1 MKARRNTRSLLSVV
15 RRAGTNKY
23 KQKLNDGAEV
33 KARIG
38 IASAVTDNVT
48 NSTIER
54 MPQCMPATGRP
65 HAPPRIA
72 VAGTLLL
79 LACCFGA
86 HTARADSVPI
96 PSYVPAQSIPCSYGW
111 SIDDLKSAQSFIGHE
126 RRPDVTV
133 RASVAAHGQVSD
145 VVVEQ
150 SSGNPELDNLALQA
164 SRRAECK
171 PYVGASGEPVAV
183 ETNFVFGLP
192 QARVIHLPAEQGV
205 ATAASDA
212 PATGGLAMPSFP
224 SMPAVPSL
232 LAAAAPLEFGH
243 PLDAAG
249 LTRFGIAPDSPKA
262 KMFVAWAQKL
272 VSDPD
277 IKRFFTVDGDPAKA
291 RASAFTHVGALLDG
305 MARIS
310 PEDRAQLANLTTR
323 ALDNAPPDCGG
334 LKNLPAIT
342 SRYLSL
348 ADESDDELRKQLQA
362 IYDLIKQS
370 TQTDAPPQIT
380 PGQRL
385 RGQLAVSASIAQ
397 ALQRE
402 PAETEDL
409 GRLLTGKQAE
419 LSSDAWCKAVRFY
432 RQAVDA
438 TPQPSRDWVMLG
450 ELDTQRRTM
459 AVIATA
465 LKNAAALKAAH
476 PSAAVPEVFDYAE
489 RVRQRVRP
497 NILWTG
503 KAAGQQTVIEVHCAS
518 SGMLE
523 TARILQPSGD
533 PTWDQAALQ
542 AVLRSD
548 PMPLDENGE
557 ARRSFT
563 ITLTP
568 GA

>member
-1 MKARRNTRSLLSVV
+1 
-15 RRAGTNKY
+15 
-23 KQKLNDGAEV
+23 
-33 KARIG
+33 
-38 IASAVTDNVT
+38 
-48 NSTIER
+48 
-54 MPQCMPATGRP
+54 MPATSCP
-65 HAPPRIA
+65 HTPPRIA
-72 VAGTLLL
+72 VARTLLL
-79 LACCFGA
+79 LACCIGA
-86 HTARADSVPI
+86 HTARADNAPA
-96 PSYVPAQSIPCSYGW
+96 PSYVPAQNIPCSYGW
-111 SIDDLKSAQSFIGHE
+111 SADDLKSSQSFTGHI
-126 RRPDVTV
+126 RRPDVAV
-133 RASVAAHGQVSD
+133 RATVDAYGQVSD
-145 VVVEQ
+145 VVVER

-171 PYVGASGEPVAV
+171 PYAGAGGEPATV

-192 QARVIHLPAEQGV
+192 QARVIEPPAGQSV
-205 ATAASDA
+205 A
-212 PATGGLAMPSFP
+212 PAAGAAPAAGFTAPSYP
-224 SMPAVPSL
+224 SMPAMPSL
-232 LAAAAPLEFGH
+232 LAAAAPFEFDH
-243 PLDAAG
+243 PLDVAG
-249 LTRFGIAPDSPKA
+249 LSRFGIAPDSPKA
-262 KMFVAWAQKL
+262 KMFVAWARKL
-272 VSDPD
+272 ATDPD
-277 IKRFFTVDGDPAKA
+277 IKRYFTVESDPAKA
-291 RASAFTHVGALLDG
+291 RASALTRVLALLDG

-334 LKNLPAIT
+334 LKILPAIT

-348 ADESDDELRKQLQA
+348 ADESDDELRRQLQA
-362 IYDLIKQS
+362 MFNLIKQS
-370 TQTDAPPQIT
+370 TQTDPPPQVT

-409 GRLLTGKQAE
+409 GKLLTGRQAE

-432 RQAVDA
+432 SHAGDA
-438 TPQPSRDWVMLG
+438 TPQPSRDWVMLS
-450 ELDTQRRTM
+450 ELDTQRR
-459 AVIATA
+459 AAAIIATA
-465 LKNAAALKAAH
+465 LKNVAALGAARA
-476 PSAAVPEVFDYAE
+476 SAVAPPLFDYAE

-523 TARILQPSGD
+523 TARIIQPSGD
-533 PTWDQAALQ
+533 PTWDRAALK

-557 ARRSFT
+557 ARRLFT

-568 GA
+568 GI